1 MLLRAPTKV
10 ALTLL
15 YLLLLTACGG
25 AVEQPAAPPVATPT
39 PQPSPP
45 TAGPSSTPTRP
56 ATTPRPAPTGW
67 AATVT
72 RPKQ

>member
-25 AVEQPAAPPVATPT
+25 AAEQPAAPLAATPT
-39 PQPSPP
+39 PLPVAADGLTILGIVKSE
-45 TAGPSSTPTRP
+45 TALTR
-56 ATTPRPAPTGW
+56 
-67 AATVT
+67 
-72 RPKQ
+72 